1 MEDRQIIKL
10 YWLRDESAISETD
23 TKYGKF
29 CRYIAY
35 QILRNHEDS
44 EEVTNDTYLK
54 TWNTVPP
61 NYPESL
67 KGYVGMIS
75 NQLALDRYDA
85 ETAAKRGGGEI
96 PLALD
101 ELSESVPDSSGGDIC
116 NEVALRDSINL
127 FLRSLPQRSRN
138 IFVRRYWYV
147 SEISEIARDYAMTEA
162 AVAMLLHR
170 IRKKLKKHLEK
181 EGFAI

>member
-1 MEDRQIIKL
+1 MEDRQIIEL
-10 YWLRDESAISETD
+10 YFSRHESAIAETD
-23 TKYGKF
+23 IKYGRF

-54 TWNTVPP
+54 TWNTIPP

-85 ETAAKRGGGEI
+85 QNAAKRGGGEI

-101 ELSESVPDSSGGDIC
+101 ELSESLPDSEGEDIC
-116 NEVALRDSINL
+116 NEIALRDSLNI
-127 FLRSLPQRSRN
+127 FLGSLPQKTRN

-147 SEISEIARDYAMTEA
+147 SEIAEIARDHSMSEA

-170 IRKKLKKHLEK
+170 TRKKLKKHLEK